1 MPRYRSRSK
10 SRAAREKKRVRAQV
24 PRDKRKL
31 SHWAVRGTHKDLQKL
46 GEHARNLAPQ
56 RPSYVT
62 DRALN
67 LLQQPT
73 RRKLIEAT
81 HEHENHWFTDGLA
94 WLLDKVPS
102 GIGLNWLKGLGQA
115 GMKPFRGDHLTE
127 VDEQFARLVDQAYK
141 EQEERP
147 DSFEHWTRQPEFD
160 SNYVSV
166 FDNEDGHRFVAV
178 RGTKMNMKDLG
189 EDVLI
194 GMEGRPQNLVGAELR
209 KVLDHTEP
217 GRTVDVGGHSLGTSL
232 ILTAYA
238 DDDTLQ
244 DRVHQ
249 TYLYNPAMSP
259 FSDKNVTQDYESDDR
274 VRYFIDLLDPV
285 SVGDL
290 GEKGPK
296 NVVYRTSYHNPLHS
310 HQLVQWGGPDGGLQ
324 EHDDAELKKEGLY
337 EEDEKEDYLP
347 TKSDDLPYDKNRDG
361 VPDAVRPEQVA
372 PEFNLDFGQDFDSG
386 AWNVYWNQ

>member
-62 DRALN
+62 ERALN

-81 HEHENHWFTDGLA
+81 HEHDNHWFTDGLA

-115 GMKPFRGDHLTE
+115 GMKPFRGDHLSE

-141 EQEERP
+141 EQGERP

-178 RGTKMNMKDLG
+178 RGTKLNMKDLG

-194 GMEGRPQNLVGAELR
+194 GIEGRPQNLVGAELR
-209 KVLDHTEP
+209 KVLDNTEP

-232 ILTAYA
+232 ILTAFA

-310 HQLVQWGGPDGGLQ
+310 HQLIQWGGPDGGLQ
-324 EHDDAELKKEGLY
+324 EHDDAELTQEGLLD
-337 EEDEKEDYLP
+337 DEKEAYLP
-347 TKSDDLPYDKNRDG
+347 SKSDDLPYDKNRDG

-386 AWNVYWNQ
+386 AWDVYWNQ

>member
-81 HEHENHWFTDGLA
+81 HEHDNHWFTDGLA

-115 GMKPFRGDHLTE
+115 GMKPFRGDHLSE

-141 EQEERP
+141 EQGERP

-178 RGTKMNMKDLG
+178 RGTKLNMKDLG

-194 GMEGRPQNLVGAELR
+194 GIEGRPQNLVGAELR
-209 KVLDHTEP
+209 KVLDNTEP

-232 ILTAYA
+232 ILTAFA

-296 NVVYRTSYHNPLHS
+296 NVVYRTSYGLSNP
-310 HQLVQWGGPDGGLQ
+310 HQLVQWGGPDGGLT
-324 EHDDAELKKEGLY
+324 EHDDANLKKEGLY
-337 EEDEKEDYLP
+337 DEDEKEDYVP
-347 TKSDDLPYDKNRDG
+347 TKSELPYDKNRDG

-386 AWNVYWNQ
+386 AWDVYWNQ